1 MFLTWLFL
9 LPRMQA
15 FERRL
20 IKSFFSYR
28 LTPSDKKQFQ
38 KTAPHVYEH
47 YDL

>member
-20 IKSFFSYR
+20 IEIRAVTRFCQSPIFYSLFIIIRS
-28 LTPSDKKQFQ
+28 SDC
-38 KTAPHVYEH
+38 PH
-47 YDL
+47 